1 MMPHHVTDS
10 TPVSPASASPVP
22 AIAAAPYTKP
32 QITM

>member
-1 MMPHHVTDS
+1 MMPHQVTDR
-10 TPVSPASASPVP
+10 TPVSPARASPVP